1 MGKSKRDL
9 QNRKKYVKKVASISE
24 QGERKTK
31 NGAIREVGF
40 KDSQLSILNRTFGLK
55 QHLSTTEV
63 ENLAREIRL
72 SQKQVRTWF
81 ANKRKRCKGGI
92 GKSTAFSKIAKVA
105 VLMDMDTINA
115 MKESILM
122 HSNKDKSSCDYSDD
136 DASDDSMSLSE
147 KTSVLERR
155 EMVNV
160 NVKQARFWMME
171 KDKSNGE
178 KETPAPLMKQCT
190 STNKYLEN
198 FLQRIEDL
206 EEGLKEREGQLYF
219 TKKELASCKENLEN
233 KERVLQT
240 IQQSIPRVVSDHKK
254 NLEMKDTEILEM
266 KNKFDSSENKNK
278 ELSAELESLKNEGR
292 YLKGKLT
299 ENSPRNPFVSETGNP
314 SEEQKVKMK
323 SKENQV
329 LLLESMLAATRSQL
343 AECKDQNAELQRKEF
358 ENVEKISV
366 LQFELHSKSAE
377 LGTMGLVIR
386 RLNEK
391 IKSLNQRTQQ
401 NTEEQ
406 LNLVGDL
413 DSPREKRMRIE
424 KEENGSEGMMVVETL
439 LSDIISVL

>member
-1 MGKSKRDL
+1 MS
-9 QNRKKYVKKVASISE
+9 
-24 QGERKTK
+24 
-31 NGAIREVGF
+31 
-40 KDSQLSILNRTFGLK
+40 
-55 QHLSTTEV
+55 
-63 ENLAREIRL
+63 
-72 SQKQVRTWF
+72 
-81 ANKRKRCKGGI
+81 
-92 GKSTAFSKIAKVA
+92 AFSKI
-105 VLMDMDTINA
+105 
-115 MKESILM
+115 
-122 HSNKDKSSCDYSDD
+122 
-136 DASDDSMSLSE
+136 
-147 KTSVLERR
+147 
-155 EMVNV
+155 
-160 NVKQARFWMME
+160 
-171 KDKSNGE
+171 
-178 KETPAPLMKQCT
+178 
-190 STNKYLEN
+190 
-198 FLQRIEDL
+198 
-206 EEGLKEREGQLYF
+206 
-219 TKKELASCKENLEN
+219 
-233 KERVLQT
+233 
-240 IQQSIPRVVSDHKK
+240 VVSDHKK

-292 YLKGKLT
+292 YLKGKIT

-329 LLLESMLAATRSQL
+329 LLLESMLAATRYQL

-391 IKSLNQRTQQ
+391 IKSLNQRTEH

-424 KEENGSEGMMVVETL
+424 KEENGSEGMMVVKTL